1 MAPKTGATWGGAASA
16 ENRRA
21 SRIARNAPIVSS
33 AANEVC
39 AARRRALP
47 VDALA
52 RLATWFPALRAVN
65 SRLRATQ
72 ASSHGGAGVAQPA
85 VGVDDVDAVVI
96 AVSTHS
102 REASTNGTAES
113 MACCPARAAN
123 RSTSSTPSASS

>member
-21 SRIARNAPIVSS
+21 SRIARSAPIVSS

-72 ASSHGGAGVAQPA
+72 ASSHGGAGVEQPT
-85 VGVDDVDAVVI
+85 VGVDDDGVVI

-102 REASTNGTAES
+102 RAASTKGTAES

>member
-16 ENRRA
+16 ANRRA
-21 SRIARNAPIVSS
+21 SRIARNAPMVSS
-33 AANEVC
+33 TANEVC

-72 ASSHGGAGVAQPA
+72 ASSHGGTGVEPA
-85 VGVDDVDAVVI
+85 VGVDVDAVVI

-123 RSTSSTPSASS
+123 RSTSSMPSASS